1 MAFKPKPLRLD
12 RLRHLERPF
21 GWVPFRLLTSGQLAS
36 LSVSTKA
43 LYLVLCLVADRQGLS
58 YWSEERLQAQVGL
71 DMASLRQARDELQ
84 RHDLLTFDGRLYQ
97 LLALS
102 VVECPPPPPARKP
115 RRESGHPEPIS
126 VVLAP
131 MLKRLGM

>member
-36 LSVSTKA
+36 LSVSSKA
-43 LYLVLCLVADRQGLS
+43 LYLVLCLVADRHGLS
-58 YWSEERLQAQVGL
+58 YWGEERLRAQVGL
-71 DMASLRQARDELQ
+71 DMAALRHARDELQ
-84 RHDLLTFDGRLYQ
+84 SHDLLAFDGRLYQ

-102 VVECPPPPPARKP
+102 VAERPPSPPASKP
-115 RRESGHPEPIS
+115 RRGSGAPEPIS
-126 VVLAP
+126 AVLAP
-131 MLKRLGM
+131 LLKRLEK